1 MTNETDFVNYFEDHR
16 LHLIRIA
23 KHGHDAGK
31 RPNDKGW
38 QDNPLGYAVARKW
51 VESGGNLGWAV
62 GNKHLVLDIDP
73 RNGGDV
79 SYQHLL
85 KDLSLDEHELTA
97 STPGVM
103 TGSGGRHIYFAKD
116 PEVLIRPGPLRGYPG
131 IDIKVGASQVVIP
144 GSTHP
149 IGLPYLVDPASSWP
163 SAPASA
169 PAPLVE
175 MLAKRTSTPPE
186 AIHRNASA
194 LANCLTLDQCRQLL
208 EHNDPAELEGYEQWI
223 KRLAAIHHATGGEGL
238 ELAIEWSA
246 KDPEYSDVAESQV
259 RRRWDS
265 FARPHDLPAT
275 VHTLLSDV
283 RDVPAAEGVVHEVSQ
298 ELARREFDDIGQL
311 YTELREQ
318 VDQLPGG
325 GWKVNQAAANQIIKE
340 SLELDTVNQASLY
353 KKMARELRVPH
364 SALNKYIKDVKKEK
378 SKSEKD
384 KKDKAKKDKT
394 PLHKF
399 IVLVR
404 DKTIEAAKEL
414 GHHIVRAPNEQ
425 YYVYNGQY
433 WQAQGKE
440 YITHLVHKVGEKLMK
455 ENSQLHFE
463 PTGVTAR
470 AELSLRAH
478 RRTSKTDL
486 FLRENP
492 PSTINTVTGTIWI
505 DDETGEHEIKPHHP
519 GDFLTTIID
528 TEYDAE
534 ATCPSFDIML
544 DQVFEHVQD
553 PTERADLIRHFWE
566 LIGYAIQPRKNIPLI
581 MLWHGTGHNG
591 KTTIARFLQSLVGDM
606 CALPVEMHELG
617 NGRNAHAL
625 ESIEGKLILID
636 DDLKSDARLSDGV
649 LKKFSESKKIQINPK
664 YKAAYTTQAHVTPI
678 ILTNGY
684 PIIRDLSEGL
694 RRRIDVLPFN
704 SNLSARC
711 DSPLPEI
718 ARRDEMPGILN
729 RALEGIKR
737 LRVRGVFERPK
748 SSIDANARFFS
759 ESNNVM
765 AFVKFTTSPGGTCE
779 LTKLYAAYVQ
789 YCVACGERNN
799 TERYA
804 RFRSMLQQIGY
815 ETYEGEVLGLN
826 IDGPTDEY

>member
-1 MTNETDFVNYFEDHR
+1 MNNETDFVNYFETHK

-23 KHGHDAGK
+23 KRGHDAGK
-31 RPNDKGW
+31 RPNDTGW

-73 RNGGDV
+73 RNGGNE

-103 TGSGGRHIYFAKD
+103 TGSGGRHIYFSKD
-116 PEVLIRPGPLRGYPG
+116 PEILIRPGPLRGYPG

-186 AIHRNASA
+186 AIHRNAAA

-208 EHNDPAELEGYEQWI
+208 EHNDPTELEGYEQWI

-246 KDPEYSDVAESQV
+246 KDPEYTDVADSVV

-283 RDVPAAEGVVHEVSQ
+283 RDVPAAEGVVHEVSK
-298 ELARREFDDIGQL
+298 ELARREFDDNRQL
-311 YTELREQ
+311 ADELIDR
-318 VDQLPGG
+318 VDHLPGG
-325 GWKVNQAAANQIIKE
+325 GWRVNQPEAVDILRE
-340 SLELDTVNQASLY
+340 SLKLDNVMQANIQRQLA
-353 KKMARELRVPH
+353 KDLKIRGREL
-364 SALNKYIKDVKKEK
+364 NKVVTAIKKDEAKKEG
-378 SKSEKD
+378 S
-384 KKDKAKKDKT
+384 KKDKICLDT
-394 PLHKF
+394 F
-399 IVLVR
+399 IVMAR
-404 DKTIEAAKEL
+404 DKTIKAAK
-414 GHHIVRAPNEQ
+414 GSNNHIVRAPNEQ
-425 YYVYNGQY
+425 YYIYTGQY
-433 WQAQGKE
+433 WQAQSRE
-440 YITHLVHKVGEKLMK
+440 YVTHLVHKSVQELKK
-455 ENSQLHFE
+455 ENPKVKFE
-463 PTGVTAR
+463 TTGVTAK
-470 AELSLRAH
+470 AELSLRAERH
-478 RRTSKTDL
+478 TAKTDL

-617 NGRNAHAL
+617 TGQNAHAL

-649 LKKFSESKKIQINPK
+649 LKKFSESKKIQVNPK

-718 ARRDEMPGILN
+718 ARTREMPGILN